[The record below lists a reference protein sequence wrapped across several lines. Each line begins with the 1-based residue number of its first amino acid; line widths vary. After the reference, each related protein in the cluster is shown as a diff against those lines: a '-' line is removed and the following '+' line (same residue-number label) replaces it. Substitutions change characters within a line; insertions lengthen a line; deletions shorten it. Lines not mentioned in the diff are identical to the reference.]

1 MENFAV
7 ALVTGGQFLS
17 MILTRRDACMLAE
30 TRRSLSHSLT
40 HSLTRRGMMFCAIA
54 CLFSLLSGF
63 IFSSIMAK
71 FVLVLIARIIMGY
84 GKSVILTGNMTW
96 DFHLPCYGGSGN
108 EADAGRGEW
117 NDGWRLLYIPGYGL
131 CALLALI
138 GAVLVAELARKTGSV
153 CIRAIEKFLS
163 QSL

>member
-1 MENFAV
+1 MSKELQMGNFAV
-7 ALVTGGQFLS
+7 GLVTGGQFLS
-17 MILTRRDACMLAE
+17 TILTRRDACMLAE
-30 TRRSLSHSLT
+30 RGGRY
-40 HSLTRRGMMFCAIA
+40 LTRRGMMFCAIA

-108 EADAGRGEW
+108 EANAGRGEG
-117 NDGWRLLYIPGYGL
+117 NDGWRLLCIPGYGL

-138 GAVLVAELARKTGSV
+138 GAVLVAELARNTGSV